1 MVLSGTIGTNRD
13 YYGTNGHFS
22 GVVCTLLLVTC
33 SFYLYICI
41 VQYNSSLKC
50 WKIFQAGSQSM
61 ISDKPYTTSK
71 VTTPISKVATV
82 YTCNMDRISK
92 PENLAITQK

>member
-22 GVVCTLLLVTC
+22 GVVCTLLLVTG

-41 VQYNSSLKC
+41 VQYNCSLKC
-50 WKIFQAGSQSM
+50 WAGSQSM

-71 VTTPISKVATV
+71 VTTPISNVATV